1 MKTASPSSPKNDLK
15 VRPENDARPLPAQLR
30 RLERVFEGL
39 DWPDRR
45 TFLKARRQARR
56 RAIETLKAGTGDDA
70 SHPALLVAAAE
81 LFAQIRDEL
90 ALVDGDAD
98 DLADSLETAV
108 GVSRLALARELLRSP
123 ELLAISPP
131 AAVDAQL
138 TTLIAFAPLRSVSL
152 WTLDDTERVQ
162 CARHIGDGGPSR
174 GAKDV
179 ATDVLAGVSP
189 ESGTRRL
196 LVGIPVGR
204 WRHPVA
210 ALVGC
215 ARPGARE
222 ASHAFMFEAAAM
234 LGAILERDALLAG
247 NAASERALVETSER
261 KLTRLGFDLHDG
273 PIQDVAVVAQ
283 DVRFLRDELATMLD
297 GAGARTR
304 ARGRFDE
311 VEAQLLSLEVDLR
324 RISNEVR
331 AASVLLNRP
340 FSRALRDVAQ
350 AFAARTSVEPCVQL
364 DGQLTMMSASQ
375 QIALLNIVHEALSNI
390 REHSDATKVEIV
402 VSANS
407 EGVEAQVTDNGHG
420 FDLESTLIRAGR
432 EGRLGL
438 VAMHERARLLGGQ
451 CRIESRPGGPTVV
464 SVSLERW
471 EPLLEAAS

>member
-1 MKTASPSSPKNDLK
+1 MTTGQVSDKKTLSAHARETV
-15 VRPENDARPLPAQLR
+15 VRALPAELR
-30 RLERVFEGL
+30 RLERLFDEV

-45 TFLKARRQARR
+45 AFLKVRRDARKHALGAFGDGSSPDSQRTAVLVASAAVIVGMREELLERPDALARL
-56 RAIETLKAGTGDDA
+56 AEQIETTM
-70 SHPALLVAAAE
+70 
-81 LFAQIRDEL
+81 
-90 ALVDGDAD
+90 
-98 DLADSLETAV
+98 
-108 GVSRLALARELLRSP
+108 GVSRLALARELVRSP
-123 ELLAISPP
+123 ELLAISPSS
-131 AAVDAQL
+131 AVVTQL
-138 TTLIAFAPLRSVSL
+138 AMLVALAPLRSVSL
-152 WTLDDTERVQ
+152 WTLDDAERVQ
-162 CARHIGDGGPSR
+162 CARHVGEGGPSR

-179 ATDVLAGVSP
+179 ATDVLAGVSSEP
-189 ESGTRRL
+189 GERRL

-222 ASHAFMFEAAAM
+222 ASHAFMLEAATM

-247 NAASERALVETSER
+247 NAASERALVESSER
-261 KLTRLGFDLHDG
+261 KLTRLGFDIHDG

-283 DVRFLRDELATMLD
+283 DIRFLRDELATMLD
-297 GAGARTR
+297 GARVR
-304 ARGRFDE
+304 QRVRGRFDE
-311 VEAQLLSLEVDLR
+311 IEAQLLSLEVDLR

-350 AFAARTSVEPCVQL
+350 AFAVRTSIEPCVRL
-364 DGQLTMMSASQ
+364 DGELTMMSASQ

-390 REHSDATKVEIV
+390 REHSDATKVEIA

-407 EGVEAQVTDNGHG
+407 QGVEAQVTDNGHG
-420 FDLESTLIRAGR
+420 FDLESTLIRTGR

>member
-1 MKTASPSSPKNDLK
+1 MTTGQVSAKKALSAHPQETV
-15 VRPENDARPLPAQLR
+15 VRALPAELR
-30 RLERVFEGL
+30 KLELLFDEVE
-39 DWPDRR
+39 WPDRR
-45 TFLKARRQARR
+45 AFLKARREARKH
-56 RAIETLKAGTGDDA
+56 ALDTLGDGSSPDSQRTA
-70 SHPALLVAAAE
+70 VLVASAALIVGMREE
-81 LFAQIRDEL
+81 LL
-90 ALVDGDAD
+90 ARPC
-98 DLADSLETAV
+98 DLARLGEQIEMTL
-108 GVSRLALARELLRSP
+108 GVSRLALARELVRSP
-123 ELLAISPP
+123 ELLAISPSS
-131 AAVDAQL
+131 AVETQL
-138 TTLIAFAPLRSVSL
+138 AMLVALAPLRSVSL
-152 WTLDDTERVQ
+152 WTLDDNERVQ
-162 CARHIGDGGPSR
+162 CARHVGDGGPSR

-311 VEAQLLSLEVDLR
+311 VEAQLLSLELDLR

-420 FDLESTLIRAGR
+420 FDLESSLIRAGR

-471 EPLLEAAS
+471 EPMLEAAS